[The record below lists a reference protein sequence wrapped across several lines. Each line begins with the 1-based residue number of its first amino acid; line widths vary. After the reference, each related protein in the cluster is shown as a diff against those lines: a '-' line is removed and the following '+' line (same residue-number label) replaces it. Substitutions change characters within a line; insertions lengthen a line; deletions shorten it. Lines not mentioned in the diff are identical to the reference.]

1 MNRKLSG
8 KLSYKITALFS
19 VVILVGVLW
28 MGLYSVHTMTAKI
41 TGAAQEEVKTSLALS
56 RALMNSVFP
65 GEWSVQDNKLYKG
78 DVEIGDN
85 VAVLNMVDSISTMT
99 GSNVT
104 IFQGDTRIATS
115 VKTEGGTRAV
125 GTKMS
130 EAVTQ
135 TTLRQGQSYFGKADV
150 AGVLNQAAYEPFKN
164 EKGEIIGVFFV
175 GVPNTPYEKMAKEFA
190 EHLLII
196 GLLGLAISVLVAY
209 YLARRIARPLEN
221 LAGAAGEVAAG
232 DLSISAP
239 PVTGNDE
246 IGQLMTSF
254 KVMIDNLRATVLQ
267 VQKSAEHVT
276 SSSEELTATAEQ
288 ARQATQQVTVV
299 FNEVAADTEQ
309 QMNAVNEASA
319 LIEQMSAGIQQV
331 AANANTVAESSE
343 KTAAAAQQ
351 GNESVDLAVSQME
364 NIEKTVSRS
373 AEVVAKLGERSKE
386 IGQIVDTISGIA
398 GQTNLLALNAAIEAA
413 RAGEQGRGFAVVAEE
428 VRKLAEQS
436 QEAAKQ
442 IAELIGEIQGDTEK
456 AVVAMHDGT
465 REVKVGGEVV
475 NNAGQAFREI
485 MNSIKLMT
493 EEVKEISGAIQQMA
507 SGSQQILVS
516 IKDVEKISKATLGQ
530 TQVVYAA
537 TEEQV
542 SSIDEIATF
551 SESLATMAKDLQ
563 DAIDSFKV

>member
-1 MNRKLSG
+1 MNSKLSG

-28 MGLYSVHTMTAKI
+28 MGFYSVRTMTAKVI
-41 TGAAQEEVKTSLALS
+41 GAAQEELKTSLALS
-56 RALMNSVFP
+56 KALIDSHFP
-65 GEWSVQDNKLYKG
+65 GEWSIRDNRLYKG
-78 DVEIGDN
+78 DVEIGGD
-85 VAVLNMVDSISTMT
+85 VAVLNMVDSISRMT

-115 VKTEGGTRAV
+115 VKTEDGVRAV

-130 EAVTQ
+130 EAVAQ

-150 AGVLNQAAYEPFKN
+150 AGVLNQTVYEPFKN
-164 EKGEIIGVFFV
+164 DKGEIIGVFFV
-175 GVPNTPYEKMAKEFA
+175 GVPNTPYEKMAKDFTEN
-190 EHLLII
+190 LLII
-196 GLLGLAISVLVAY
+196 GLLGLVISVLVAY
-209 YLARRIARPLEN
+209 YLARRIAKPLEN
-221 LAGAAGEVAAG
+221 LAWAAGEVAAG

-239 PVTGNDE
+239 AATSNDE

-276 SSSEELTATAEQ
+276 ASSEELTATAEQ
-288 ARQATQQVTVV
+288 ARQATHQVTVV
-299 FNEVAADTEQ
+299 FNEVAEDTEK
-309 QMNAVNEASA
+309 QMDAVSEASA

-343 KTAAAAQQ
+343 KTAVAAQQ
-351 GNESVDLAVSQME
+351 GNESVDLAINQMD

-373 AEVVAKLGERSKE
+373 AEVVVKLGERSKE

-485 MNSIKLMT
+485 LNSIKLMT

-530 TQVVYAA
+530 TQVVYAS

>member
-65 GEWSVQDNKLYKG
+65 GEWSMQDNKLYKG

-530 TQVVYAA
+530 TQVVYAS

-551 SESLATMAKDLQ
+551 SESLAAMAKDLQ